1 MTAKILPLERKCPA
15 PVRAVPKFGEA
26 SGPGC
31 QFASREA
38 EIAEMA
44 RIRADSRRQVG
55 LALEA
60 LSLPQKEIGLYL
72 DGLDRGRRAWVETQ
86 PVRDLRA
93 AVRDSLV
100 VVLWGPVGTG
110 KSAAACRVLA
120 ELCRVEIESYAG
132 RTCDE
137 VDVWADGLYLR
148 APDYARLADWEED
161 RLEAVWSVRHLVI
174 DDLGEEEH
182 LGDKAT
188 ARLRLL
194 LTRRDDEIKSG
205 TRTIVTTNLTPQQI
219 GARYSARVFDRLGEL
234 GSWIRCDRRVRPT
247 KGQ

>member
-1 MTAKILPLERKCPA
+1 MTAKILPLERKCAA

-26 SGPGC
+26 AGQGC
-31 QFASREA
+31 QITSRQA
-38 EIAEMA
+38 EIAELS
-44 RIRADSRRQVG
+44 RVRAERRRQAE
-55 LALEA
+55 LALEVLA
-60 LSLPQKEIGLYL
+60 LPRKEIGLYL
-72 DGLDRGRRAWVETQ
+72 DGLDRGRRAWVETRA
-86 PVRDLRA
+86 VRELRA
-93 AVRDSLV
+93 AIRESLV
-100 VVLWGPVGTG
+100 VVLWGQVGTG

-161 RLEAVWSVRHLVI
+161 RLEEVWSTRHLVI
-174 DDLGEEEH
+174 DDLGEEEQ
-182 LGDKAT
+182 LGEKAT

-194 LTRRDDEIKSG
+194 LTRRDDEIGPG

-234 GSWIRCDRRVRPT
+234 GTWIRCDERVRPT